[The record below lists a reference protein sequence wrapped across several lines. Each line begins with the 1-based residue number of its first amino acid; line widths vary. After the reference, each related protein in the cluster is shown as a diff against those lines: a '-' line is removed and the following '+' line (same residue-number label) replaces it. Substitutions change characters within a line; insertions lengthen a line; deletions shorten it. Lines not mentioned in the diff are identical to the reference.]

1 MMVSYFLMEN
11 EPTEA
16 TGGTHL
22 FFLIRAATMASPIP
36 FNELHLTVCRE
47 YWVWPAWICWGPG
60 VWIIL
65 MICACPS
72 LCTDVTGSFHS
83 GAIRS
88 TDQAIIG
95 LCMSLYGYVI
105 FSNSPSQ
112 TFLPGIKGWF
122 YLKMRQTCI
131 YFNKLIII
139 ELNIRN
145 MWCTHVCIRNVFIY
159 ILLCRTGIYP
169 HCPLNCLSCESPFSF
184 QVNLLH
190 T

>member
-1 MMVSYFLMEN
+1 MTFSPHFLWIFCTPWTLN
-11 EPTEA
+11 TLIRALYDGFILPHGKWA
-16 TGGTHL
+16 YRSNRRYSL

-88 TDQAIIG
+88 TDPAIIG

-139 ELNIRN
+139 ELNIKN
-145 MWCTHVCIRNVFIY
+145 MWCTRLYPKRIHLHFIM
-159 ILLCRTGIYP
+159 
-169 HCPLNCLSCESPFSF
+169 
-184 QVNLLH
+184 
-190 T
+190 